1 VKLSVAELV
10 QLQQKISQ
18 LMAAETLDA
27 EAITPLADE
36 FNRHLQQM
44 EAGQF
49 PPAEIEAYLQ
59 QLQRWLADA
68 VLQISSEKQQLAEQL
83 STFQRGRQARQSYQL
98 NSQE

>member
-1 VKLSVAELV
+1 MKLSVAELA

-36 FNRHLQQM
+36 FNRQLQQL
-44 EAGQF
+44 EPGQF
-49 PPAEIEAYLQ
+49 APDELEAYLQ
-59 QLQRWLADA
+59 QLQQWLADA
-68 VLQISSEKQQLAEQL
+68 VRQLSSEKQQLAEQL
-83 STFQRGRQARQSYQL
+83 NTFQRGRQARESYQL